1 MIWDQLIEIQKL
13 IESELE
19 STGKEIQEEGMDQ
32 FNRPGWVNRVW
43 TSRTYRR
50 AHVDVVDARETKKL
64 WMMHFCIFPHLYSD
78 APILG
83 FDVIAGKNKITGAFF
98 DFSPT
103 TDANHTMTNWFG
115 NTMAKYGY
123 NKTRTLPEWAQ
134 KIFSRYMVAAGNV
147 SEESEMNMI
156 AEMIN
161 EGLTYYL
168 DNIGN
173 YNDAYVYDTLGKE
186 AQNRYAYYQKQNPH
200 TPRTMTSLGLGE
212 EDVRVFIDKCLFP
225 EVK

>member
-1 MIWDQLIEIQKL
+1 MIWDNLIEIQRF
-13 IESELE
+13 LE
-19 STGKEIQEEGMDQ
+19 NKFEETGTEIQEEGMDQ

-43 TSRTYRR
+43 TSNAYRR

-64 WMMHFCIFPHLYSD
+64 WMMHVCIFPHLSSD
-78 APILG
+78 GPVFG
-83 FDVIAGKNKITGAFF
+83 FDVIAGQKKITGCFF

-103 TDANHTMTNWFG
+103 IDKDHKMINWFG

-134 KIFSRYMVAAGNV
+134 QIFSPYMVAAGNV
-147 SEESEMNMI
+147 SEESEM
-156 AEMIN
+156 EMITKMIH
-161 EGLTYYL
+161 EGAEYYL
-168 DNIGN
+168 DYIERT
-173 YNDAYVYDTLGKE
+173 NDSMDGLFEGIK

-212 EDVRVFIDKCLFP
+212 DDVRLFIDKCLFP
-225 EVK
+225 EV

>member
-1 MIWDQLIEIQKL
+1 MIWDNLIEIQRF
-13 IESELE
+13 LE
-19 STGKEIQEEGMDQ
+19 NKFEETGTEIQEEGMDQ

-43 TSRTYRR
+43 TSNAYRR

-64 WMMHFCIFPHLYSD
+64 WMMHVCIFPHLSSD
-78 APILG
+78 CPVFG
-83 FDVIAGKNKITGAFF
+83 FDVIAGQKKITGCFF

-103 TDANHTMTNWFG
+103 IDKDHKMINWFG

-134 KIFSRYMVAAGNV
+134 QIFSPYMVAAGNV
-147 SEESEMNMI
+147 SEESEM
-156 AEMIN
+156 EMITKMIH
-161 EGLTYYL
+161 EGAEYYL
-168 DNIGN
+168 DYIERT
-173 YNDAYVYDTLGKE
+173 NDSMDGLFEGIK

-212 EDVRVFIDKCLFP
+212 DDVRLFIDKCLFP
-225 EVK
+225 EV

>member
-1 MIWDQLIEIQKL
+1 MIWDNLIEIQRF
-13 IESELE
+13 LE
-19 STGKEIQEEGMDQ
+19 NKFEETGTEIQEEGMDQ

-43 TSRTYRR
+43 TSNAYRR

-64 WMMHFCIFPHLYSD
+64 WMMHVCIFPHLSSD
-78 APILG
+78 GPVFG
-83 FDVIAGKNKITGAFF
+83 FDVIAGQKKITGCFF

-103 TDANHTMTNWFG
+103 IDKDHKMINWFG

-134 KIFSRYMVAAGNV
+134 QIFSPHMVAAGNV
-147 SEESEMNMI
+147 SEESEM
-156 AEMIN
+156 EMITKMIH
-161 EGLTYYL
+161 EGAEYYL
-168 DNIGN
+168 DYIERT
-173 YNDAYVYDTLGKE
+173 NDSMDGLFEGIK

-212 EDVRVFIDKCLFP
+212 DDVRLFIDKCLFP
-225 EVK
+225 EV